1 MENMEMERDR
11 DVLETLLREAGLDR
25 ETSLQAHLGADSVV
39 ILREKFRPWQLIR
52 TLEDLSE
59 ILTELL
65 ERFDTAV
72 RETGGQEFLVDPA
85 LLKKAG
91 ISPDALLDIQA
102 YDGEIYITE
111 AQLPELAADL
121 IHLARL
127 PEDGL
132 RRLLASDTLL

>member
-1 MENMEMERDR
+1 M
-11 DVLETLLREAGLDR
+11 
-25 ETSLQAHLGADSVV
+25 
-39 ILREKFRPWQLIR
+39 
-52 TLEDLSE
+52 
-59 ILTELL
+59 
-65 ERFDTAV
+65 
-72 RETGGQEFLVDPA
+72 DPA

-127 PEDGL
+127 PEEGL
-132 RRLLASDTLL
+132 RRLLASDRLL